1 MYNITSL
8 HILLVYDNVGLI
20 VILYQN
26 YNSLII
32 YVLLNSNIFHFNLN
46 ASALREGSATIV

>member
-32 YVLLNSNIFHFNLN
+32 YVLLNSNIFHLNLN

>member
-1 MYNITSL
+1 MYNITSI

-32 YVLLNSNIFHFNLN
+32 YVLLNSNLFHFNLN
-46 ASALREGSATIV
+46 ASALREGIATIV